1 MGSNDRALKRSS
13 LLQENLKLVFEFE
26 LYMDNISKEDVLRHL
41 SDLGY
46 SSVDDAKL
54 EEFMTDLKKLIKYE
68 EKRKRVGEKLRLL
81 EQKEAQEASK
91 KKTIRRQGRVDSSNT
106 RSLSENSKVSL
117 RDESKADELSCSHQ
131 IANTITDDASS
142 IYVSV
147 DLDPSK
153 TSSRPISAPPLASS
167 LLDDAASIPGG
178 FIRVRS
184 GPN

>member
-68 EKRKRVGEKLRLL
+68 EKRKRVGEKLKLL

-106 RSLSENSKVSL
+106 RSLSENSKISL

-131 IANTITDDASS
+131 I
-142 IYVSV
+142 VFF
-147 DLDPSK
+147 L
-153 TSSRPISAPPLASS
+153 LAS
-167 LLDDAASIPGG
+167 
-178 FIRVRS
+178 
-184 GPN
+184 